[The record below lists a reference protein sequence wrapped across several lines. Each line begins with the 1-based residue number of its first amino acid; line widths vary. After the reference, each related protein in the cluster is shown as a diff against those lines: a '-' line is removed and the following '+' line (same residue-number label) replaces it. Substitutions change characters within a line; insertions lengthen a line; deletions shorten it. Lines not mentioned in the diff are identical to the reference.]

1 MPDEKIDDILARLRR
16 DDKSAL
22 QELFE
27 EFYQPVCQVIN
38 RFIRDKAKVED
49 LAQEVFIRFWE
60 KRQQIEINS
69 SLPAYIRRMAI
80 NEALG
85 YLRRNKYEDDRE
97 ITPEMAPGMEDSA
110 EEQFLHQELE
120 LRVRAAINDLPPKCR
135 MVFQLSRYE
144 DLTYKEIAEQMDIS
158 VKTVEN
164 QMSKALRILR
174 ERLRSYLHLL
184 L

>member
-1 MPDEKIDDILARLRR
+1 MPDEKTDDILARLRN

-22 QELFE
+22 RELFQ
-27 EFYQPVCQVIN
+27 EFYQPVCQAIN
-38 RFIRDKAKVED
+38 RFIRDKSKVED

-60 KRQQIEINS
+60 KRHQIEINS

-97 ITPEMAPGMEDSA
+97 ITPEMAPGTEDSA

-120 LRVRAAINDLPPKCR
+120 LRVRAAINELPPKCR

-144 DLTYKEIAEQMDIS
+144 DLTYKEIADQMDIS